1 MAIRP
6 AMMLGRVKTNA
17 VAAVRGIGRPAT
29 GSAAFMSDRL
39 SPSIGNI
46 ALEFRPG
53 LTATER
59 ARFAVQDVA
68 GGLRLWRLAWTLGWL
83 DIRLRYRGSLLGPF
97 WLTLST
103 AIMVSSLGV
112 LYATLM
118 HMDVHRYLPFI
129 ALSQVLWGFISGVVG
144 DGCVCFTQAEG
155 IIRSVRM
162 PLFVQVLRVL
172 VRNLLMLGHNA
183 VVIVV
188 VFALFSV
195 RPGWQALWALPGVA
209 AWALAAAAICL
220 PLGAVCAR
228 FRDVPQ
234 IVGSVMQIAFFLTP
248 IIWLPDQ
255 LGPHEHL
262 LLLNPFFDLLEIVRE
277 PLLGTAAGSHI
288 WMAAVAITL
297 VLCGFSCALFARV
310 RGRVAFWL

>member
-1 MAIRP
+1 
-6 AMMLGRVKTNA
+6 MLGRVKTNA

>member
-1 MAIRP
+1 
-6 AMMLGRVKTNA
+6 MMLGRVKTNA